1 MIRKI
6 KGLIIKAL
14 NKLIPEPKKQ
24 ELNNTAFKWNNEY
37 SFHPAGQKDQDT
49 VKQSHELLKT
59 D

>member
-14 NKLIPEPKKQ
+14 NKLNPEPTKQ

-37 SFHPAGQKDQDT
+37 SFHPAGQKDEDA
-49 VKQSHELLKT
+49 VK
-59 D
+59 